1 VSGESSASAAYEH
14 FLAPRKTFSKG
25 FFMKLLVVGSGMMGS
40 AAAFDMA
47 RTPQVDSVTLADT
60 DSKRAQ
66 EVAARVNRITGCKKV
81 RAVALDAGNQRAAAR
96 LMRGHDA
103 ALSAVPYFLNLG
115 LARAALDAR
124 CHFADLGGN
133 NTVVRQELALSK
145 QAEKRGVALAPDCGL
160 SPGMA
165 SILGGELV
173 RRLGGRADAL
183 RLYVGGLPERPTPP
197 FHYQLVFSVEGLI
210 NEYVEPAR
218 ILRRGK
224 MTTVDPLTEPEE
236 FHLAGFPPLMAF
248 QTSGGTSTLPETFEG
263 RVGECFEKTLRY
275 PGHYDLLCELKELG
289 LFSGEKM
296 KIGKAEIA
304 PRAMMA
310 KIFEGKFA
318 SKGPDVCIMRLEA
331 HESVHRAGVRG
342 LLGAQ
347 LKGRVA
353 SFTMVDHYDPK
364 TDMSAMM
371 RTTAFPA
378 SIVVQMLVSGAITK
392 RGAVLQERDVPAD
405 LFLEEVKKRGIKIDY
420 ALD

>member
-1 VSGESSASAAYEH
+1 
-14 FLAPRKTFSKG
+14 
-25 FFMKLLVVGSGMMGS
+25 MKLLVIGSGMMGS
-40 AAAFDMA
+40 AAAYDMS
-47 RTPQVDSVTLADT
+47 RTSQVDSITLADS
-60 DSKRAQ
+60 DSARAR
-66 EVAARVNRITGCKKV
+66 EVAARVNRITRSKKV
-81 RAVALDAGNQRAAAR
+81 RATSLDAGDEKAAAK

-103 ALSAVPYFLNLG
+103 ALSAVPYFLNLK
-115 LARAALDAR
+115 LAKAAVESR

-133 NTVVRQELALSK
+133 NTVVRQELALSAK
-145 QAEKRGVALAPDCGL
+145 AAKRGVSIAPDCGL

-183 RLYVGGLPERPTPP
+183 RLYVGGLPETPMPP

-218 ILRRGK
+218 IPRKGK
-224 MTTVDPLTEPEE
+224 LTTLEPLTEPED
-236 FHLAGFPPLMAF
+236 FHLAGFAPLVAF
-248 QTSGGTSTLPETFEG
+248 HTSGGTSTLPETFEG
-263 RVGECFEKTLRY
+263 KVGECFEKTLRY

-289 LFSGEKM
+289 LFSSEKM

-304 PRAMMA
+304 PRGLLS

-318 SKGPDVCIMRLEA
+318 GKGPDVCIMRLEA
-331 HESVHRAGVRG
+331 HESVRTAGVRG
-342 LLGAQ
+342 FLGGR
-347 LKGRVA
+347 LRGRVA

-378 SIVVQMLVSGAITK
+378 SIVVQMLASGAIDK
-392 RGAVLQERDVPAD
+392 RGGVLQERDVPAD
-405 LFLEEVKKRGIKIDY
+405 IFLEEMRRRGIKNDY
-420 ALD
+420 AIE

>member
-1 VSGESSASAAYEH
+1 V
-14 FLAPRKTFSKG
+14 
-25 FFMKLLVVGSGMMGS
+25 KLLVIGSGMMGS

-47 RTPQVDSVTLADT
+47 RTPHVQSVTLADN
-60 DSKRAQ
+60 DAKRVR
-66 EVAARVNRITGCKKV
+66 EVAARVNRITGGRKV
-81 RAVALDAGNQRAAAR
+81 KAVVLDASDEQAAAR

-115 LARAALDAR
+115 LARAAVEAR

-145 QAEKRGVALAPDCGL
+145 KAEQRGVAVAPDCGL

-183 RLYVGGLPERPTPP
+183 RLYVGGLPGRPTPP

-218 ILRRGK
+218 ILRKGK
-224 MTTVDPLTEPEE
+224 LTTLDPLTEPED
-236 FHLAGFPPLMAF
+236 FHIAGFPPLVAF
-248 QTSGGTSTLPETFEG
+248 HTSGGTSTLPETFEG

-275 PGHYDLLCELKELG
+275 PGHYDLLCELNELG
-289 LFSGEKM
+289 LFSSEKM
-296 KIGKAEIA
+296 KFGKAEVS
-304 PRAMMA
+304 PRAMMS

-331 HESVHRAGVRG
+331 HESVNRAGTRG
-342 LLGAQ
+342 LLGGR

-378 SIVVQMLVSGAITK
+378 SIVVQMLASGAINK
-392 RGAVLQERDVPAD
+392 RGGVLQEVDVPAD
-405 LFLEEVKKRGIKIDY
+405 LFLDEIEKRGIKVEY
-420 ALD
+420 AME

>member
-1 VSGESSASAAYEH
+1 
-14 FLAPRKTFSKG
+14 
-25 FFMKLLVVGSGMMGS
+25 MKLIVIGAGMMGS

-47 RTPQVDSVTLADT
+47 RTPTVQAVTLADS
-60 DSKRAQ
+60 DAKRAH
-66 EVAARVNRITGCKKV
+66 EVAARVNRITSDRKV
-81 RAVALDAGNQRAAAR
+81 RAIALDASDEKAAAQ

-115 LARAALDAR
+115 LARAAIAAR
-124 CHFADLGGN
+124 SHFADLGGN
-133 NTVVRQELALSK
+133 NTVVRQELALAK
-145 QAEKRGVALAPDCGL
+145 KAEKQGVALAPDCGL

-173 RRLGGRADAL
+173 RRPGGHADAL
-183 RLYVGGLPERPTPP
+183 RIYVGGLPERPTPP

-218 ILRRGK
+218 ILRKGK
-224 MTTVDPLTEPEE
+224 LTTIDPLTEPED
-236 FHLAGFPPLMAF
+236 FHLPGFPPLVAF
-248 QTSGGTSTLPETFEG
+248 HTSGGTSTLPETFEG

-289 LFSGEKM
+289 LFSSEKI
-296 KIGKAEIA
+296 KVGKAEIA
-304 PRAMMA
+304 PRAMMS

-318 SKGPDVCIMRLEA
+318 SRGPDVCLMRIEA
-331 HESVHRAGVRG
+331 HESVNRPGVRG
-342 LLGAQ
+342 LLGGR

-353 SFTMVDHYDPK
+353 SFTMVDHYDAK

-378 SIVVQMLVSGAITK
+378 SIVVQMLASGAIAT
-392 RGAVLQERDVPAD
+392 RGAVLQERDVPAEM
-405 LFLEEVKKRGIKIDY
+405 FLDEVATRGIKIAY
-420 ALD
+420 AIE

>member
-1 VSGESSASAAYEH
+1 
-14 FLAPRKTFSKG
+14 
-25 FFMKLLVVGSGMMGS
+25 MKLLVIGSGMMGS
-40 AAAFDMA
+40 AAAYDMA
-47 RTPQVDSVTLADT
+47 CQRDVASITLADS
-60 DSKRAQ
+60 DVRRARD
-66 EVAARVNRITGCKKV
+66 VAARVNRITEDRKV
-81 RAVALDAGNQRAAAR
+81 RAAGLDASREKDATR
-96 LMRGHDA
+96 LMKGHDG

-115 LARAALDAR
+115 LARAAIAAG

-133 NTVVRQELALSK
+133 NMVVRQELALAK
-145 QAEKRGVALAPDCGL
+145 KAEKKNVGLAPDCGL

-173 RRLGGRADAL
+173 HRLDGRADAL
-183 RLYVGGLPERPTPP
+183 KLYVGGLPERPMPP

-218 ILRRGK
+218 ILRKGK
-224 MTTVDPLTEPEE
+224 LTTIEALTEPEP
-236 FHLAGFPPLMAF
+236 FHMDGFAPLVAF
-248 QTSGGTSTLPETFEG
+248 QTSGGTSTLPESFAG

-289 LFSGEKM
+289 LFSSEKM
-296 KIGKAEIA
+296 RVGEVEIA
-304 PRAMMA
+304 PRALMS

-331 HESVHRAGVRG
+331 HESIKSPGVRG
-342 LLGAQ
+342 LLGGK

-353 SFTMVDHYDPK
+353 SFTMIDHYDAK

-378 SIVVQMLVSGAITK
+378 SIILQMMCSGAISK
-392 RGAVLQERDVPAD
+392 RGAVLQERDVDAD
-405 LFLEEVKKRGIKIDY
+405 AFLEEIGRRGIKIEY
-420 ALD
+420 RME

>member
-1 VSGESSASAAYEH
+1 
-14 FLAPRKTFSKG
+14 
-25 FFMKLLVVGSGMMGS
+25 MKLLVIGSGMMGS

-47 RTPQVDSVTLADT
+47 RTPDVESVTLADNN
-60 DSKRAQ
+60 SKLAR
-66 EVAARVNRITGCKKV
+66 EVATRVNRITGGRKV
-81 RAVALDAGNQRAAAR
+81 RAAALDASDEKAAAK

-115 LARAALDAR
+115 LARAAVEAR

-133 NTVVRQELALSK
+133 NTVVRQELALAK
-145 QAEKRGVALAPDCGL
+145 KAEKRGVAIAPDCGL

-218 ILRRGK
+218 ILRKGK
-224 MTTVDPLTEPEE
+224 LTTIEPLTEPED
-236 FHLAGFPPLMAF
+236 FNIAGFSPLVAF
-248 QTSGGTSTLPETFEG
+248 HTSGGTSTLPETFEG

-275 PGHYDLLCELKELG
+275 PGHFDLLCELKELG
-289 LFSGEKM
+289 LFSSEKM
-296 KIGKAEIA
+296 DFGGARIA
-304 PRAMMA
+304 PRAMMSKVFA
-310 KIFEGKFA
+310 GKFA

-331 HESVHRAGVRG
+331 HESVNRAGARG
-342 LLGAQ
+342 LLGGR

-378 SIVVQMLVSGAITK
+378 SIVVQMLGSGAISK
-392 RGAVLQERDVPAD
+392 RGAVLQEVDVPAE
-405 LFLEEVKKRGIKIDY
+405 LFLAEVEKRGIKIDY
-420 ALD
+420 AVE

>member
-1 VSGESSASAAYEH
+1 
-14 FLAPRKTFSKG
+14 
-25 FFMKLLVVGSGMMGS
+25 MMGS
-40 AAAFDMA
+40 AAAYDMA
-47 RTPQVDSVTLADT
+47 RQPDVEAVTLADT
-60 DSKRAQ
+60 EIKRAR
-66 EVAARVNRITGCKKV
+66 EVATRVNRMTGQKKV
-81 RAVALDAGNQRAAAR
+81 SAVALDASQEKAAAR
-96 LMRGHDA
+96 LMQGHDA

-115 LARAALDAR
+115 LARAAVEAR

-133 NTVVRQELALSK
+133 NTVVRQELELSK
-145 QAEKRGVALAPDCGL
+145 KAEKRGVAIAPDCGL

-183 RLYVGGLPERPTPP
+183 RLYVGGLPEKPVPP

-218 ILRRGK
+218 ILRKGK
-224 MTTVDPLTEPEE
+224 LVTIDPLTEPEA
-236 FHLAGFPPLMAF
+236 FHMSGFPPLVAF
-248 QTSGGTSTLPETFEG
+248 HTSGGTSTLPESFEG

-289 LFSGEKM
+289 LFSSEK
-296 KIGKAEIA
+296 IRVNGSEIT
-304 PRAMMA
+304 PRAVMS

-318 SKGPDVCIMRLEA
+318 GKGPDVCIMRLEA
-331 HESVHRAGVRG
+331 HESVRTPGVRG
-342 LLGAQ
+342 LLGGR
-347 LKGRVA
+347 LKGQVA
-353 SFTMVDHYDPK
+353 SFTLVDHYDPK

-378 SIVVQMLVSGAITK
+378 SIVVQMLGSGAIAR

-405 LFLEEVKKRGIKIDY
+405 LFLEEMSKRGIKIDY
-420 ALD
+420 SIQ

>member
-1 VSGESSASAAYEH
+1 
-14 FLAPRKTFSKG
+14 
-25 FFMKLLVVGSGMMGS
+25 MKLLVIGSGMMGT

-47 RTPQVDSVTLADT
+47 RTPPVDSVTLADC
-60 DSKRAQ
+60 DLKRARAA
-66 EVAARVNRITGCKKV
+66 AARVNRITRKKIV
-81 RAVALDAGNQRAAAR
+81 RGIELDAGDEKSAAR

-103 ALSAVPYFLNLG
+103 VLSAVPYFLNLG
-115 LARAALDAR
+115 LARAAVEAR

-133 NTVVRQELALSK
+133 NTVVRQELALSEK
-145 QAEKRGVALAPDCGL
+145 AEARGVAIAPDCGL

-218 ILRRGK
+218 ILRKGK
-224 MTTVDPLTEPEE
+224 LTTIDPLTEPEE
-236 FHLAGFPPLMAF
+236 FHIPGFSPLVAF
-248 QTSGGTSTLPETFEG
+248 HTSGGTSTLPETFEG

-275 PGHYDLLCELKELG
+275 PGHYDLLCELNELG
-289 LFSGEKM
+289 LFSSEKM
-296 KIGKAEIA
+296 KVGKAEIA
-304 PRAMMA
+304 PRAVMS

-331 HESVHRAGVRG
+331 HESVHRPGVRG
-342 LLGAQ
+342 LLGGKLQ
-347 LKGRVA
+347 GRVA
-353 SFTMVDHYDPK
+353 SFTMIDHYDPK

-378 SIVVQMLVSGAITK
+378 SIVVQMLASGAIAK

-405 LFLEEVKKRGIKIDY
+405 LFLEEIGKRGVKIDY
-420 ALD
+420 ALQ

>member
-1 VSGESSASAAYEH
+1 
-14 FLAPRKTFSKG
+14 
-25 FFMKLLVVGSGMMGS
+25 MKLLVIGSGMMGS

-47 RTPQVDSVTLADT
+47 RTPEVDSVTLADS
-60 DSKRAQ
+60 DSKRVR
-66 EVAARVNRITGCKKV
+66 EVAARVNRITGSRKV
-81 RAVALDAGNQRAAAR
+81 RAVVLEASNEKAAAKV
-96 LMRGHDA
+96 MRGHDA

-115 LARAALDAR
+115 LARAAVEAR

-145 QAEKRGVALAPDCGL
+145 KAESRGVSIAPDCGL

-173 RRLGGRADAL
+173 RRLGGQADAL

-218 ILRRGK
+218 ILRKGK
-224 MTTVDPLTEPEE
+224 LTTIDPLTEPED
-236 FHLAGFPPLMAF
+236 FHIAGFSPLVAF
-248 QTSGGTSTLPETFEG
+248 HTSGGTSTLPETFEG

-296 KIGKAEIA
+296 KIGKAEVA
-304 PRAMMA
+304 PRAMMS
-310 KIFEGKFA
+310 KIFAGKFA
-318 SKGPDVCIMRLEA
+318 SKGPDVCLMRLEA
-331 HESVHRAGVRG
+331 HESVRRAGVRG
-342 LLGAQ
+342 LLGGR

-364 TDMSAMM
+364 IDLSAMM

-378 SIVVQMLVSGAITK
+378 SIVVQMLASGAIGK
-392 RGAVLQERDVPAD
+392 RGGVLQERDVPAD
-405 LFLEEVKKRGIKIDY
+405 LFLDEVEKRGIKIDY
-420 ALD
+420 AIE

>member
-1 VSGESSASAAYEH
+1 
-14 FLAPRKTFSKG
+14 
-25 FFMKLLVVGSGMMGS
+25 MKLLVIGSGMMGS
-40 AAAFDMA
+40 AAAYDMA
-47 RTPQVDSVTLADT
+47 RQSDVHSVTLADS
-60 DSKRAQ
+60 DARRAR
-66 EVAARVNRITGCKKV
+66 EVAARINHIHGNKKV
-81 RAVALDAGNQRAAAR
+81 KAVSLEASDEKAAAR
-96 LMRGHDA
+96 LIKGHDA
-103 ALSAVPYFLNLG
+103 ALSAVPYFLNLA
-115 LARAALDAR
+115 LTRAAIVAH

-133 NTVVRQELALSK
+133 NTVVRQQLALTGK
-145 QAEKRGVALAPDCGL
+145 AQKAGVAIAPDCGL

-173 RRLGGRADAL
+173 RRLSGRADAL
-183 RLYVGGLPERPTPP
+183 KLYVGGLPEKPMPP

-224 MTTVDPLTEPEE
+224 LTTIEPLTEPEE
-236 FHLAGFPPLMAF
+236 FHMDGFPPLVAF
-248 QTSGGTSTLPETFEG
+248 HTSGGTSTLPESFEG

-289 LFSGEKM
+289 LFSSEKM

-304 PRAMMA
+304 PRAMMS

-331 HESVHRAGVRG
+331 HESARTHGVRS
-342 LLGAQ
+342 LLGGR

-353 SFTMVDHYDPK
+353 TFTLVDHYDPK

-378 SIVVQMLVSGAITK
+378 SIVVQMLASGAIAK
-392 RGAVLQERDVPAD
+392 SGGVLQERDVPAD
-405 LFLEEVKKRGIKIDY
+405 LFLDEMEKRGIHIQY
-420 ALD
+420 AIQ